1 MIFTFTCLH
10 CGCTFPCNPRA
21 KDQKYCNAKECR
33 RASRRAWKNN
43 RYKTNT
49 SYRQKCLDSQKSW
62 REKNPGYQKQYRK
75 DHLDYVTRCYESQKE
90 RYKKGREADQK
101 AIDKNNVNRN
111 TLFSNPR
118 RDGVY
123 ELIPVDGK
131 KNNVNRNTLVVRMQI
146 LSG

>member
-1 MIFTFTCLH
+1 MISTFTCLH
-10 CGCTFPCNPRA
+10 CGCTFPCHPCV
-21 KDQKYCNAKECR
+21 KDQNYCNAKECR
-33 RASRRAWKNN
+33 RASRRAWKNKK
-43 RYKTNT
+43 YKTNK

-75 DHLDYVTRCYESQKE
+75 GHSDYVARCYESQKE
-90 RYKKGREADQK
+90 HYKRRRETDQK

-123 ELIPVDGK
+123 ELIPVDGE
-131 KNNVNRNTLVVRMQI
+131 KNNVNRNTLVVRIQI